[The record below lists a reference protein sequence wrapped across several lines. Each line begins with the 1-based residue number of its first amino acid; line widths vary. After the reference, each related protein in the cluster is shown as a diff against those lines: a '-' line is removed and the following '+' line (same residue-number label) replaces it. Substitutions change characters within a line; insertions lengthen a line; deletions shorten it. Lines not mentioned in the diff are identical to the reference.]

1 MYEVVHLRSLSKNC
15 PLKILMPALPPT
27 GQTKNCLALRSN
39 ENSSTPNMKLC
50 LLRQSDDLGVRRK
63 KVRKPGTVF
72 TKHPMSPF
80 MVFLPLVRFM
90 FLPHP
95 VLKGLPAQQDP
106 LVAMGTGTNYITL
119 SVRCGSFSP
128 LALNQY
134 WTSDGLPF

>member
-1 MYEVVHLRSLSKNC
+1 M
-15 PLKILMPALPPT
+15 T
-27 GQTKNCLALRSN
+27 
-39 ENSSTPNMKLC
+39 
-50 LLRQSDDLGVRRK
+50 
-63 KVRKPGTVF
+63 KPGMVF

-80 MVFLPLVRFM
+80 MVFLRLVCFM

-134 WTSDGLPF
+134 RTSDGLPFI